1 MESTVGINLRRHR
14 VANKLNQTEL
24 AKKAGISRNAYR
36 GIETGK
42 SQPKPETMEQ
52 LCAVLG
58 IGVFDLLQ
66 RVPELHSVRFRAT
79 KTMTAQE
86 RAIRDQVI
94 ADAGIWL
101 ENYNELEAL
110 LGVKHQPSSLF
121 SIRKRNPEA
130 AAKQARV
137 LLEINDGAAVRQ
149 LCDILERERIKLHFF
164 QAQTEKVFGFC
175 IGSDQGGPAVAVN
188 IRKDISVERW
198 IFTTAHELGHLIL
211 HANSFADT
219 VSEEPQDEEDE
230 ANRFASEFLMPANAF
245 AALWQETN
253 GLDLFSRVMKIKRH
267 FLVSYKVVLMRMRDE
282 GLVDRSIWPR
292 FYSILKRKRDGRS
305 TGKVEPLPQGREA
318 YASFWKRSRE
328 FHPLDE
334 YEFYD
339 DHLDGLVRQAFEKE
353 LISLGRA
360 AEMLTLSTA
369 EMRERSAD
377 WKLLSKSQ

>member
-1 MESTVGINLRRHR
+1 METVGINLRRHR
-14 VANKLNQTEL
+14 VAKKLKQTEL
-24 AKKAGISRNAYR
+24 AEKAGISRNAYR

-42 SQPKPETMEQ
+42 SQPKPETMER
-52 LCAVLG
+52 LCEVLG
-58 IGVFDLLQ
+58 LGVFDLLQ
-66 RVPELHSVRFRAT
+66 RVPKLHSIRFRAT

-101 ENYNELEAL
+101 ENYNELETL

-121 SIRKRNPEA
+121 SIRKRNPENA
-130 AAKQARV
+130 ARQARI
-137 LLEINDGAAVRQ
+137 LLGINDGAPVRQ
-149 LCDILERERIKLHFF
+149 LCDILEREHIKLHFF
-164 QAQTEKVFGFC
+164 RAQTEKVFGFC

-211 HANSFADT
+211 HATSFADE
-219 VSEEPQDEEDE
+219 VSEEPQDEEYE
-230 ANRFASEFLMPANAF
+230 ANRFASEFLMPTDAF
-245 AALWQETN
+245 AVMWQETN

-282 GLVDRSIWPR
+282 GLVDDSIWPR

-305 TGKVEPLPQGREA
+305 ADSKAEPLPQGREA

-334 YEFYD
+334 YDFYD

-353 LISLGRA
+353 LISRGRA

-377 WKLLSKSQ
+377 WKLLSK